1 MASLFFNNRRDSDR
15 DGVPDRMDRDD
26 DNDGILDRFDRS
38 PRRVVPSSKVVKVR
52 QGFFGTSIL
61 SFGKGMKLKKK
72 KSGGRNEMMQPAI
85 VGMRQPAIVIAPQ
98 RSVVAGSRGYAQ
110 GPVSVRGEGRD
121 TGTTE
126 PTKPSSRAD
135 YVKLPALGRV
145 KEVGRTR
152 FPGDSI

>member
-15 DGVPDRMDRDD
+15 DGVPDRIDRDD

-52 QGFFGTSIL
+52 QGLFGTSIL
-61 SFGKGMKLKKK
+61 SFAKGMKLKKK
-72 KSGGRNEMMQPAI
+72 KSAAKNGMLQPAI
-85 VGMRQPAIVIAPQ
+85 VMGPQ

-121 TGTTE
+121 TGTTQ

>member
-1 MASLFFNNRRDSDR
+1 MAILGFNIGQMIRRDTDR
-15 DGVPDRMDRDD
+15 DGVPDFRDQDD

-52 QGFFGTSIL
+52 QGNGTSIL
-61 SFGKGMKLKKK
+61 SFFKGAKLKKK
-72 KSGGRNEMMQPAI
+72 KSGAKMTIGM
-85 VGMRQPAIVIAPQ
+85 VGTGVVIP
-98 RSVVAGSRGYAQ
+98 RSAVAGQRGYAQ

-121 TGTTE
+121 TGTTQ

-145 KEVGRTR
+145 KAVGRTR
-152 FPGDSI
+152 FPGDPI

>member
-15 DGVPDRMDRDD
+15 DGVVDRIDRDD

-52 QGFFGTSIL
+52 QGPFGTSIV
-61 SFGKGMKLKKK
+61 SFFKGMKLKKK
-72 KSGGRNEMMQPAI
+72 SGGRNAMVQPAI
-85 VGMRQPAIVIAPQ
+85 VPAPQ
-98 RSVVAGSRGYAQ
+98 RSVVAGARGYAQ

-121 TGTTE
+121 TGTTQ

>member
-1 MASLFFNNRRDSDR
+1 MRRDSDR
-15 DGVPDRMDRDD
+15 DGVPDRIDRDD

-52 QGFFGTSIL
+52 QPFGTSIL
-61 SFGKGMKLKKK
+61 SFFKGAKLKKK
-72 KSGGRNEMMQPAI
+72 KSGARNAPMQPAI
-85 VGMRQPAIVIAPQ
+85 VAAPR
-98 RSVVAGSRGYAQ
+98 RSVVAGARGYAQ

-126 PTKPSSRAD
+126 PMKPSSRAD

-145 KEVGRTR
+145 KAVGRTR
-152 FPGDSI
+152 FPGDPI

>member
-1 MASLFFNNRRDSDR
+1 VANLGFNIGQMFRRDTDR
-15 DGVPDRMDRDD
+15 DGVPDFRDQDD

-52 QGFFGTSIL
+52 QGNGTSIL
-61 SFGKGMKLKKK
+61 SFFKGAKLKKK
-72 KSGGRNEMMQPAI
+72 KSVAKNGMLKPAI
-85 VGMRQPAIVIAPQ
+85 VMAPQ
-98 RSVVAGSRGYAQ
+98 RSVVAGKRGYAQ

-121 TGTTE
+121 TGTTQ

-145 KEVGRTR
+145 KAVGRTR
-152 FPGDSI
+152 FPGDPI

>member
-1 MASLFFNNRRDSDR
+1 MASLFFNMRRDSDR
-15 DGVPDRMDRDD
+15 DGVADIFDRDD

-52 QGFFGTSIL
+52 QGLFGTSIL
-61 SFGKGMKLKKK
+61 SFAKGMKLKKK
-72 KSGGRNEMMQPAI
+72 KSGARNAPMQPAI
-85 VGMRQPAIVIAPQ
+85 VMAPPMAPQ
-98 RSVVAGSRGYAQ
+98 RSIVAGKRGYAQ

-121 TGTTE
+121 TGTTQ

-145 KEVGRTR
+145 KAVGRTR
-152 FPGDSI
+152 FPGDPI

>member
-1 MASLFFNNRRDSDR
+1 MASLFFNMRRDSDR
-15 DGVPDRMDRDD
+15 DGVVDRIDRDD

-52 QGFFGTSIL
+52 QGPFGTSIV
-61 SFGKGMKLKKK
+61 SFFKGMKLKKK
-72 KSGGRNEMMQPAI
+72 KSGGRNAPMQPAI
-85 VGMRQPAIVIAPQ
+85 VMAPQ

-145 KEVGRTR
+145 KAVGRTR
-152 FPGDSI
+152 FPGDPI

>member
-15 DGVPDRMDRDD
+15 DGVPDRIDRDD

-52 QGFFGTSIL
+52 QPFGTSIL
-61 SFGKGMKLKKK
+61 SFAKGMKLKKK
-72 KSGGRNEMMQPAI
+72 KSGARNAMMQPAI
-85 VGMRQPAIVIAPQ
+85 VAAPQ
-98 RSVVAGSRGYAQ
+98 RSVVAGARGYAQ

-121 TGTTE
+121 TGTTQ
-126 PTKPSSRAD
+126 PNKPSSRAD

>member
-1 MASLFFNNRRDSDR
+1 MASLFFNMRRDSDR
-15 DGVPDRMDRDD
+15 DGVPDRIDRDD

-52 QGFFGTSIL
+52 QGLFGTSIL
-61 SFGKGMKLKKK
+61 SFAKGMKLKKK
-72 KSGGRNEMMQPAI
+72 KSSARNAPMQPAI
-85 VGMRQPAIVIAPQ
+85 VAAPQ
-98 RSVVAGSRGYAQ
+98 RSVVAGARGYAQ

-121 TGTTE
+121 TGTTQ

-145 KEVGRTR
+145 KAVGRTR
-152 FPGDSI
+152 FPGDPI